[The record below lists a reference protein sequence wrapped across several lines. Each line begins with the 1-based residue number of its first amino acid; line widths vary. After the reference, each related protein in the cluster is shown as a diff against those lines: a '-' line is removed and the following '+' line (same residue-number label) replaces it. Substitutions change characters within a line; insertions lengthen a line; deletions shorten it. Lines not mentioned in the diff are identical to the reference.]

1 MSICG
6 GYFVRSK
13 EEKEEALKIYAQGT
27 ELNPMWD
34 YLVENRI
41 RALVNNNQ
49 ADEAIGLQK
58 KLIEKRLLTRSYK
71 ECIMMIF
78 RVYTGS

>member
-1 MSICG
+1 MYLWLGILLEA
-6 GYFVRSK
+6 K

-49 ADEAIGLQK
+49 ADEAIALQK
-58 KLIEKRLLTRSYK
+58 NLIEKAAVDPFITKNLL
-71 ECIMMIF
+71 
-78 RVYTGS
+78 

>member
-1 MSICG
+1 
-6 GYFVRSK
+6 V
-13 EEKEEALKIYAQGT
+13 QGT

-49 ADEAIGLQK
+49 TDEAIALQK
-58 KLIEKRLLTRSYK
+58 KLIEKRQLILHYK
-71 ECIMMIF
+71 KFTTKIF
-78 RVYTGS
+78 PGYTGF